1 MAELRPP
8 NRVPRRIRQEAAS
21 NGCAGISGTGKRRP
35 PSTMG
40 AIDRRRRAAGFYS
53 GRCAQPRGF
62 LSVLLDEFSSYSRF
76 DCWLTWPF
84 DVAASHRRRLGHYHP
99 PSAGIGLSRPSA
111 DGHCFLAHCVI
122 RNALSLFG
130 PRRRKG
136 LAQRAANRRR
146 RSLEFPKNLPYAK
159 WLLHPGSYLLRRLA
173 GADVHLQYFVEATG
187 RQPRSPPFL
196 PPLQHR
202 PLTS

>member
-40 AIDRRRRAAGFYS
+40 AIDRPRRAAGFYS

-62 LSVLLDEFSSYSRF
+62 LSVLLDEFSSHSRF

-146 RSLEFPKNLPYAK
+146 RSLEFPKNLPTPNCFFTPAAILFP
-159 WLLHPGSYLLRRLA
+159 LLAVLMVTFHIFSEQQDAHPRN
-173 GADVHLQYFVEATG
+173 
-187 RQPRSPPFL
+187 PPF
-196 PPLQHR
+196 PLRFQI
-202 PLTS
+202 